1 MLGRKNTEH
10 KEEQQVKEES
20 PSVIKHMDAHNTQ
33 ILKKINDDELV
44 GIYLNA
50 ETHSR
55 Q

>member
-1 MLGRKNTEH
+1 MLGRKHTEH

-20 PSVIKHMDAHNTQ
+20 PSVIKHMGAHNTQ
-33 ILKKINDDELV
+33 ILKKNDDELV